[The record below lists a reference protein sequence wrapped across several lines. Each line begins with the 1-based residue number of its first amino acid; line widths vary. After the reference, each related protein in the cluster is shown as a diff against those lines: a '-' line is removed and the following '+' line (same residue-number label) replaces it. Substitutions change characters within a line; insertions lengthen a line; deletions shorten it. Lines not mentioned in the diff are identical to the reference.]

1 MEILDNNRNLPH
13 NNNSQGTSY
22 CFNVHTPHTNQKDLY
37 SNEQNTDLILAKQT
51 NSSEAR
57 SASEN
62 TEKHY
67 LTDLLDLKIRHG
79 FIRRVYILLSILACI
94 SFSIILFFT
103 YYKPAFWWI
112 STNYWISIVC
122 TISAMI
128 LVIFLAFFPS
138 IAQNHKVGMTI
149 LFSLSVLYAV
159 GISGLSVHINQN
171 SVIIAFTSS
180 IGVFLML
187 SLFAAQVK
195 YDFTG
200 YGPYLVI
207 GLFVMLIYGFALFI
221 LNFKSFVM
229 IIYGALGVVISSLY
243 IVYDTQLIIG
253 GKHRKYKFSIDD
265 YIFATLSLYLD
276 IVNIFAYLLTIFST
290 FE

>member
-1 MEILDNNRNLPH
+1 MEILDNKRAFSH
-13 NNNSQGTSY
+13 NDNSQGASCFNIHTSY
-22 CFNVHTPHTNQKDLY
+22 TNQKNLY
-37 SNEQNTDLILAKQT
+37 SNEQNIDFILTNQT
-51 NSSEAR
+51 NSSEVR

-67 LTDLLDLKIRHG
+67 LTDSLDLKIRHG
-79 FIRRVYILLSILACI
+79 FIRRVYILLSILTCI

-112 STNYWISIVC
+112 STHYWISIVC
-122 TISAMI
+122 SISAMI

-138 IAQNHKVGMTI
+138 IAQNHKVGMTV

-159 GISGLSVHINQN
+159 GISGLAVHINQN

-180 IGVFLML
+180 IGIFLML

-207 GLFVMLIYGFALFI
+207 GLLVMLIYGFALFI
-221 LNFKSFVM
+221 LNLRSFLM
-229 IIYGALGVVISSLY
+229 TIYGALGVIISSLY

-276 IVNIFAYLLTIFST
+276 IVNICAYLLTIFST